1 MGRLIHNLKTG
12 KENQTLPF
20 QGGTRNMTTKISK
33 YMLAAM
39 AALVTLMATSA
50 AYAQAASPEVAK
62 AENAR
67 WYALAAALGLGIA
80 AFGGAL
86 GQGRA
91 AAAALDGIA
100 RNPGASD
107 KLFTPMILGLALI
120 ESLVI
125 YSLLIAFL
133 LYGKIG

>member
-1 MGRLIHNLKTG
+1 
-12 KENQTLPF
+12 
-20 QGGTRNMTTKISK
+20 MTTKLSK

-39 AALVTLMATSA
+39 AALMTLMVTSA
-50 AYAQAASPEVAK
+50 AYAQSASPEV
-62 AENAR
+62 
-67 WYALAAALGLGIA
+67 AALGLGIA

-133 LYGKIG
+133 LYGKIS

>member
-1 MGRLIHNLKTG
+1 
-12 KENQTLPF
+12 
-20 QGGTRNMTTKISK
+20 MTTKISK

-67 WYALAAALGLGIA
+67 WYALAAALGLGICGIRWRA
-80 AFGGAL
+80 R
-86 GQGRA
+86 QGKA

-107 KLFTPMILGLALI
+107 KLFTR
-120 ESLVI
+120 
-125 YSLLIAFL
+125 
-133 LYGKIG
+133 